1 MVRMQKITLQGM
13 IVWVKDRLV
22 DDISCFI
29 VDTPCFLSPLNYC
42 AMSSDQRKKFN
53 KHMACLMALLN
64 LPENDIKSLKKLAKA
79 GYFNGNK
86 DTMWEWAD
94 VPDWFKN
101 KWAEK

>member
-1 MVRMQKITLQGM
+1 MTRMQKITLPGM

-22 DDISCFI
+22 QDISAFI
-29 VDTPCFLSPLNYC
+29 MDTPCFLSPIDYY

-53 KHMACLMALLN
+53 KEMARMTELLN